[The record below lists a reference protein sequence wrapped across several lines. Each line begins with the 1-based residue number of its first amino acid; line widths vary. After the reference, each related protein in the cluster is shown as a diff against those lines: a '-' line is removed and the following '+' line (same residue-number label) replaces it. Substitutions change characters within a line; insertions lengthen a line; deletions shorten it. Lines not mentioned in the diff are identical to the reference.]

1 MASKTKNVKRP
12 ENMQHT
18 LRIFVSYLGRHK
30 FMLLIVSILVTVSA
44 LANLLGTY
52 MIRPVVNNLANG
64 DLHSLAIGVL
74 VAAGIFA
81 IGALAAW
88 GYSQTMV
95 KAAQQ
100 VVFDI
105 RRDLFAH
112 VQTLPLR
119 FFDQK
124 RHGDIMSLFT
134 NDIDTIADALNNS
147 FAMAIQSFIQMIG
160 TLVILYILNWKL
172 SLIVTVCYGIMF
184 WYMKFSGAKS
194 KVFYAKQQ
202 QSLGELDGYIEEM
215 VSGQKVVKVFNH
227 EQASLQEFLEKNEK
241 LRKEGTGA
249 QSYAATMVPVVV
261 SISYIN
267 YAIVAVLGG
276 ILAMRGMADVGSL
289 ASYLVFV
296 RQAALPINQ
305 FTQQSNFLLSALA
318 GAERVFD
325 VMNLEPEVDE
335 GDVTLVNV
343 RKENG
348 ILKECQ
354 EKTGKWAWRSKDGKL
369 TMLRGDVRFEN
380 VDFGYTKEHMILKNI
395 SLYAKPGQKIA
406 FVGSTG
412 AGKTTITNLINRFY
426 DVQGGTVVYD
436 GIDVRK
442 IKKDA
447 LRHSLGIVLQD
458 THLFTGTVADN
469 IRFGKLD
476 ATQEEI
482 ERAARIA
489 NAHSFIRR
497 LPDGYDTMV
506 TADGANLSQGQRQ
519 LLAIARAAVADPPVL
534 ILDEAT
540 SSVDTR
546 TEELIEKGM
555 DQLMEGRTVFV
566 IAHRLSTVRNA
577 NAIMVLEQGKIVERG
592 DHAEL
597 LEQRGK
603 YYQLYHGMFELS

>member
-1 MASKTKNVKRP
+1 
-12 ENMQHT
+12 MQHT

-81 IGALAAW
+81 IGALAAL

-112 VQTLPLR
+112 MQTLPLR

-354 EKTGKWAWRSKDGKL
+354 EKTGKWAWRSKDGEL

-426 DVQGGTVVYD
+426 DVQGGMVVYD

-597 LEQRGK
+597 LEQKGK

>member
-112 VQTLPLR
+112 MQTLPLR

-227 EQASLQEFLEKNEK
+227 EQASLQEFLEKNPGAKIYMATTKGQNVYTEVSYEEEK
-241 LRKEGTGA
+241 
-249 QSYAATMVPVVV
+249 
-261 SISYIN
+261 
-267 YAIVAVLGG
+267 
-276 ILAMRGMADVGSL
+276 
-289 ASYLVFV
+289 
-296 RQAALPINQ
+296 
-305 FTQQSNFLLSALA
+305 
-318 GAERVFD
+318 
-325 VMNLEPEVDE
+325 
-335 GDVTLVNV
+335 
-343 RKENG
+343 
-348 ILKECQ
+348 
-354 EKTGKWAWRSKDGKL
+354 
-369 TMLRGDVRFEN
+369 
-380 VDFGYTKEHMILKNI
+380 
-395 SLYAKPGQKIA
+395 
-406 FVGSTG
+406 
-412 AGKTTITNLINRFY
+412 
-426 DVQGGTVVYD
+426 
-436 GIDVRK
+436 
-442 IKKDA
+442 
-447 LRHSLGIVLQD
+447 
-458 THLFTGTVADN
+458 
-469 IRFGKLD
+469 
-476 ATQEEI
+476 
-482 ERAARIA
+482 
-489 NAHSFIRR
+489 
-497 LPDGYDTMV
+497 
-506 TADGANLSQGQRQ
+506 
-519 LLAIARAAVADPPVL
+519 
-534 ILDEAT
+534 
-540 SSVDTR
+540 
-546 TEELIEKGM
+546 
-555 DQLMEGRTVFV
+555 
-566 IAHRLSTVRNA
+566 
-577 NAIMVLEQGKIVERG
+577 
-592 DHAEL
+592 
-597 LEQRGK
+597 
-603 YYQLYHGMFELS
+603 